1 MKRFLIH
8 MAIWM
13 SFVFV
18 VAIVLDV
25 LISSGL
31 RKTDIRKYSVWNDIY
46 KGGIN
51 ADLLVIGSSRAW
63 CSYSTFILDSLLDC
77 NSYNL
82 GLDGHT
88 FDAQLIRY
96 NTYRRFNSKPSLV
109 LVNTDFLSTLSNSAD
124 PRYER
129 EQFFPYIRDSR
140 LINSVAKDKHITWLE
155 RYLPLLR
162 YFGYRD
168 DIENGIEAFGGKRV
182 FSDGGMHKGY
192 RGNDYIWDQASLKND
207 TVRNVKIDWRIAAQL
222 DSFVNDSFNEGV
234 MTVFVKSPVYRPLLD
249 HFTGIAQTDSIFDA
263 IAEKHHIPVLDFYS
277 SPIGLDSSFFY
288 NPSHLNKKGSEVF
301 TKELC
306 KALLGILSE
315 NHLGNKANE

>member
-1 MKRFLIH
+1 

-13 SFVFV
+13 SIAFV
-18 VAIVLDV
+18 VAIVIDV
-25 LISSGL
+25 MISSGL

-46 KGGIN
+46 KGGID

-63 CSYSTFILDSLLDC
+63 CSYNTYILDSLLDC

-88 FDAQLIRY
+88 FEAQLIRY
-96 NTYRRFNSKPSLV
+96 NTYRRYNSKPSLV

-124 PRYER
+124 SRYER

-155 RYLPLLR
+155 RFVPLLR
-162 YFGYRD
+162 YYGYRE
-168 DIENGIEAFGGKRV
+168 DIENGIKAFGGKRV

-192 RGNDYIWDQASLKND
+192 RGNDYIWDQASLKSD
-207 TVRNVKIDWRIAAQL
+207 MVRNVEIDWRIVAQL
-222 DSFVNDSFNEGV
+222 DSFVNDSYKEGV
-234 MTVFVKSPVYRPLLD
+234 QIVFVKSPVYQPLFD

-263 IAEKHHIPVLDFYS
+263 IAEKHHLPVLDYYS

-301 TKELC
+301 TRELC
-306 KALLGILSE
+306 GDLRSILGEKRLVDRASE
-315 NHLGNKANE
+315 